1 MERSS
6 VLRENRQRPRAPP
19 SPLMFESDE
28 DPEEEDLANNSN
40 KENAEESVVEL
51 NKEEKILKGFQ
62 TVLMGIPPPPAFTV
76 PQLDCREIL
85 KLWRENQ
92 SFRVTLSPEKRE
104 NNTSMCKQ
112 EENVAKA
119 TKWPETLQL
128 DYWDVY
134 YNKSSASEE
143 LERLSIRYKERYV
156 GVETSSCVNA
166 LFAKSPLCTASARK
180 RARHR
185 AWGHSPGRRLSH
197 LARRRKAFSSAN
209 LCSVAGNKNPD
220 KKMIMV
226 EIKKLGNRQKKKG
239 SVKKTKPTPKK
250 KSETQSSNYKR
261 ALFQSPDQDP
271 TSKTPNTHCVQR
283 SKRNLFAESSEKKN
297 QFGKRERPMPKRV
310 SPRKR
315 VNRSLSFQESLQPSA
330 PPRVP
335 PPKPPPTANQPQPLS
350 GTHKQKMLWAA
361 TNALREEGI
370 RMSHELFRPCM
381 TVLFRTCH
389 RLWLTRFGADLHD
402 GEGSTSERML
412 ALAKQFSSYTVREIG
427 SDPTSEHMALV
438 YNNSLKMAET
448 IFNQPSSSGVS
459 KVSKNISSDLNVN
472 SKTTKLYMKEIDTDK
487 PVLGSNRIANVE
499 MNNKV
504 VDRADSSVKAKAKSK
519 TRTPSKS
526 DSARENASREVSNL
540 QVCNAQ
546 TIVKNTP
553 SKVICRDS
561 PRSSPRFAKRL
572 LGDAKV
578 KNAVCNALFR
588 TESKDHPETTTESGV
603 QNYLTSPKDEKPESG
618 LSSQLSSQRETPL
631 KSALTARGTPK
642 RTCTIRE
649 LSVSNSIA
657 SVSSSPITQ
666 HDAKQTL
673 IQAEES
679 CRLKV
684 VVPRLNLEEGN
695 TGLCGISRQCPVVNK
710 GSPAE
715 KEQYTR
721 QDTQTPSK
729 KVSFRTVSP
738 LKSCQVNLIK
748 HSSEAN
754 TNNVPSPSGGQNGS
768 EANSSSSSVLETTT
782 ASSFA
787 SYQITESSGG
797 RRITRSVSTDTKVIG
812 NKPIHHLFSPP
823 TTQTAKL
830 YSNKLSSEKLAK
842 KVDSNDPLISPEAHN
857 TLQNGSD
864 GEHLMSLGPRL
875 KRRVS
880 NGLKTKISQDSE
892 PGAEVKVHVENQ
904 VEQTDSVDLQPSQR
918 SLRSTKS
925 PKKKTTCRQ
934 ISQDA
939 ESTGSASSSQS
950 KAEHS
955 EPLPDSPEFL
965 SPQTRSRKAKSTKS
979 VSSND
984 SQAKLTPN
992 KSKNVTNTVSP
1003 GIQLTKAISNRRAS
1017 VLSSESSSFKDTP
1030 DKSVFS
1036 EEYSADTENSSGTP
1050 ISGKLYSVK
1059 SNFSV
1064 KTDGE
1069 NETNKENKIKEQI
1082 CGDKSVERQTSH
1094 RQLLSVENT
1103 PVNQVVAEEP
1113 VNRMLQLYR
1122 LSTSGGD
1129 DEKLLPNI
1137 VCLEPP
1143 KLEPHWAADEG
1154 EVEDSTSPPS
1164 LAPHWEQES
1173 CSGTSTSLPE
1183 SIMEHWHQLS
1193 AKVAGQSTDKVM
1205 FDFEDTSYE
1214 ITFPSANEDSR
1225 ASSIC
1230 APFDCPFVIDDSKSG
1245 FHNVFRRSSTESSN

>member
-104 NNTSMCKQ
+104 NNTSVCKQ
-112 EENVAKA
+112 EENAAKD

-239 SVKKTKPTPKK
+239 SAKKTKPTPKK

-459 KVSKNISSDLNVN
+459 KMSKNISSDLNVN
-472 SKTTKLYMKEIDTDK
+472 SKTTKLYMDIDTDK

-499 MNNKV
+499 MNNKI
-504 VDRADSSVKAKAKSK
+504 VDRTDSSVKVKAKSK

-561 PRSSPRFAKRL
+561 PRSSPRFAKR
-572 LGDAKV
+572 
-578 KNAVCNALFR
+578 
-588 TESKDHPETTTESGV
+588 P
-603 QNYLTSPKDEKPESG
+603 
-618 LSSQLSSQRETPL
+618 
-631 KSALTARGTPK
+631 
-642 RTCTIRE
+642 
-649 LSVSNSIA
+649 
-657 SVSSSPITQ
+657 
-666 HDAKQTL
+666 
-673 IQAEES
+673 
-679 CRLKV
+679 
-684 VVPRLNLEEGN
+684 
-695 TGLCGISRQCPVVNK
+695 
-710 GSPAE
+710 
-715 KEQYTR
+715 
-721 QDTQTPSK
+721 
-729 KVSFRTVSP
+729 
-738 LKSCQVNLIK
+738 
-748 HSSEAN
+748 EAN

-797 RRITRSVSTDTKVIG
+797 RRITRSVSTDTK
-812 NKPIHHLFSPP
+812 
-823 TTQTAKL
+823 
-830 YSNKLSSEKLAK
+830 
-842 KVDSNDPLISPEAHN
+842 
-857 TLQNGSD
+857 
-864 GEHLMSLGPRL
+864 
-875 KRRVS
+875 
-880 NGLKTKISQDSE
+880 
-892 PGAEVKVHVENQ
+892 
-904 VEQTDSVDLQPSQR
+904 R

-925 PKKKTTCRQ
+925 PKKKTELVDRF
-934 ISQDA
+934 
-939 ESTGSASSSQS
+939 
-950 KAEHS
+950 
-955 EPLPDSPEFL
+955 LRML
-965 SPQTRSRKAKSTKS
+965 SPQ
-979 VSSND
+979 VL
-984 SQAKLTPN
+984 QALVKV
-992 KSKNVTNTVSP
+992 KRNTVNP
-1003 GIQLTKAISNRRAS
+1003 YQTRQNLYHHRPDQEKQNQPKVFPLITTEVRAS
-1017 VLSSESSSFKDTP
+1017 LGRLMK
-1030 DKSVFS
+1030 
-1036 EEYSADTENSSGTP
+1036 
-1050 ISGKLYSVK
+1050 GKQKILHHLRHLLRI
-1059 SNFSV
+1059 
-1064 KTDGE
+1064 G
-1069 NETNKENKIKEQI
+1069 NK
-1082 CGDKSVERQTSH
+1082 
-1094 RQLLSVENT
+1094 
-1103 PVNQVVAEEP
+1103 
-1113 VNRMLQLYR
+1113 
-1122 LSTSGGD
+1122 
-1129 DEKLLPNI
+1129 
-1137 VCLEPP
+1137 
-1143 KLEPHWAADEG
+1143 
-1154 EVEDSTSPPS
+1154 
-1164 LAPHWEQES
+1164 
-1173 CSGTSTSLPE
+1173 
-1183 SIMEHWHQLS
+1183 
-1193 AKVAGQSTDKVM
+1193 KVAAVQALLC
-1205 FDFEDTSYE
+1205 
-1214 ITFPSANEDSR
+1214 PS
-1225 ASSIC
+1225 
-1230 APFDCPFVIDDSKSG
+1230 P
-1245 FHNVFRRSSTESSN
+1245 